1 VLCEGNAIILN
12 KSFFYLRSVCCCYY
26 VINSDLI
33 FLLFICQN
41 LFEDNQDAQR
51 QWLGEGPWFDLIKKT
66 STASR
71 VKLKSVV

>member
-1 VLCEGNAIILN
+1 
-12 KSFFYLRSVCCCYY
+12 
-26 VINSDLI
+26 
-33 FLLFICQN
+33 LFIVY
-41 LFEDNQDAQR
+41 LPEFVSVEDNQDAQR

>member
-33 FLLFICQN
+33 FFIVY
-41 LFEDNQDAQR
+41 LPEFVSVKDNQDAQR
-51 QWLGEGPWFDLIKKT
+51 QWLGKGPWFDLIKKL
-66 STASR
+66 
-71 VKLKSVV
+71 VLHQG